1 MFTRHHTLIHPKKA
15 DDITFVVVS
24 SLLNSTKVVILAEVV
39 AGKTGETHNERKVSR
54 YLDLLVSSSSKPPI
68 HWFQVVLYSEWVML
82 TVVAISI
89 LWSSQTWRDLLWFA
103 ITVLLGGQL
112 AIVSRL
118 TRRAPFSTS
127 QPGSA
132 VEPLPAPVP
141 PIEPDLV
148 QTDELEDLRWRHSL
162 ACDRYDSLGQ
172 SLTALNIQL
181 QTALKLWETD
191 QKQAHDFLVVAHEQG
206 LIAMQEI
213 RRSISL
219 LQTDGQLPSRAHLP
233 SPSRHD

>member
-1 MFTRHHTLIHPKKA
+1 M
-15 DDITFVVVS
+15 TFVLVS
-24 SLLNSTKVVILAEVV
+24 APVYSTKVIILAEVV
-39 AGKTGETHNERKVSR
+39 AGKTGETHNERKVSQ

-68 HWFQVVLYSEWVML
+68 HWSQVVLYSEWVML
-82 TVVAISI
+82 TVVAIAI

-103 ITVLLGGQL
+103 VTVLLGGQL

-118 TRRAPFSTS
+118 TQRVSPPASKPISEVQVLPPS
-127 QPGSA
+127 VSVQPD
-132 VEPLPAPVP
+132 PLP
-141 PIEPDLV
+141 
-148 QTDELEDLRWRHSL
+148 TDELEDLRWRHSL

-191 QKQAHDFLVVAHEQG
+191 QQQAHEFLVGAHEQG
-206 LIAMQEI
+206 IFAMQEI

-219 LQTDGQLPSRAHLP
+219 LQTDTP
-233 SPSRHD
+233 SPPDTNPPNCISPPNPS